1 MYIVLYYDMDTYRC
15 STGASVG
22 TFFITFPLHIMKH
35 LMRCPVISFIT
46 VECRFC
52 VFLLDVTVKSSL

>member
-1 MYIVLYYDMDTYRC
+1 MQYWCLCRNMW
-15 STGASVG
+15 

-52 VFLLDVTVKSSL
+52 VFLLDVTVKSFL